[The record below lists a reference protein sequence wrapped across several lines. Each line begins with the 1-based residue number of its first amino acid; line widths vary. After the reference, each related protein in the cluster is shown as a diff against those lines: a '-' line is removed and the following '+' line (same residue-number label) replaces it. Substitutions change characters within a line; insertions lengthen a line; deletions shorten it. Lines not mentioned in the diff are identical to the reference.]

1 MKIGIYPSFFKHF
14 VYGCTLNSIQYH
26 SKKERVIFMEME
38 TVKLSAIV
46 MRWYPDMMPF
56 LKQNELNSVIVLRDG
71 LSILEPADA
80 MDIIHYSICEHQNS
94 AYLQ

>member
-1 MKIGIYPSFFKHF
+1 MNTEFHSD
-14 VYGCTLNSIQYH
+14 L
-26 SKKERVIFMEME
+26 SKKERVIFVEME

-71 LSILEPADA
+71 LSILDPADA